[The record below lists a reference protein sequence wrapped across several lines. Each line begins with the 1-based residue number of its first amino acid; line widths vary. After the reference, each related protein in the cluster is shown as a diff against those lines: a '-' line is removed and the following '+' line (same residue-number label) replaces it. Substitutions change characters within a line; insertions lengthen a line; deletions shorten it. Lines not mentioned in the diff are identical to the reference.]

1 MAGRYCLM
9 VFLGVRSIVG
19 STSEWKTRGGCRG
32 VFLNSIYSTEGVVC
46 IGIDTK
52 VNAKR
57 R

>member
-1 MAGRYCLM
+1 MAGRCCLM
-9 VFLGVRSIVG
+9 VFLGARSIVG
-19 STSEWKTRGGCRG
+19 STSEWKPLGGCRG
-32 VFLNSIYSTEGVVC
+32 VFLNSIYPTEGAVC